1 MIFKIIVDLL
11 SEQFS
16 VEPEEITMQTTLED
30 LGADSLDVVELSMAL
45 EEEFDLP
52 AFEEDDIEKF
62 CDVSDLVKF
71 IESQVE

>member
-1 MIFKIIVDLL
+1 MIFKTIVDLL

-45 EEEFDLP
+45 EEEFDLEP
-52 AFEEDDIEKF
+52 FEEDDIEKF

-71 IESQVE
+71 IESQVK